1 MTFNELVLIGYSIVV
16 SVVGLALLF
25 SPKDPNESWHQ

>member
-1 MTFNELVLIGYSIVV
+1 MTFNELVLIGYSIVI

-25 SPKDPNESWHQ
+25 SPRDTNESWHL

>member
-1 MTFNELVLIGYSIVV
+1 VLIGYSIVV

-25 SPKDPNESWHQ
+25 SPRDPNESWHL